1 MLSKLSDYFSSCL
14 SPVRVRNRYTHEYLV
29 TGCRQCEAC
38 AKAKSNRY
46 VSMINNMSKNSA
58 QTFFITLTFSP
69 DYLPVAHLSIDENHC
84 VSGNI
89 VHHRLVQRGGV
100 MVDNVE
106 HTSFS
111 DSQPFDF
118 SLSDYH
124 FFNLGMPVFNS
135 SSFLGKGV
143 FGILDYSYLQRFFKR
158 LRKLLSYAIP
168 SLNFKY
174 FAVGEYG
181 SRTFRPHFHIILFLS
196 DTVHTSELKNFISI
210 CWKYGLNDVQRVQS
224 SAASYV
230 ASYCASSSSLPKF
243 LQTKSLRPFCH
254 HSAFSA
260 YTFRREDTKTR
271 LEELYRDDSPYT
283 LQATPNGYDLFP
295 IQNTL
300 RLYAYPKPPRFNSL
314 SNSETVSI
322 LCKYEDACIAQ
333 RCLNP
338 RFPVKIVLD
347 VFLSDFECKSFG
359 SDNSVVETAYLTL
372 SELHDAYKNSLDSSK
387 KCNFVLLN
395 KHDYGQIYSSYR
407 AFCLARLLDCSSYD
421 IALHVIRFYRG
432 TASHPLNFEL
442 MLLNYQYSSLELCDT
457 VQDVKYLYSFFNEN
471 SPTSALR
478 SAGFDVN
485 TFASQNDFASLGL
498 SDARERFLGV
508 VSNTHLSVIKHKDRN
523 SYYLYSLHHG

>member
-29 TGCRQCEAC
+29 TGCRHCEAC
-38 AKAKSNRY
+38 DKAKSNRY

-89 VHHRLVQRGGV
+89 VHHRLVKRRGV
-100 MVDNVE
+100 LVDNIE
-106 HTSFS
+106 FTSFA

-124 FFNLGMPVFNS
+124 FFNLGMPVLNS

-158 LRKLLSYAIP
+158 LRKLLSYALP
-168 SLNFKY
+168 SLDFKY

-181 SRTFRPHFHIILFLS
+181 ARTFRPHFHLILFLS
-196 DTVHTSELKNFISI
+196 DTVQTSALKNFISL
-210 CWKYGLNDVQRVQS
+210 CWKYGVNDVQRVQS

-260 YTFRREDTKTR
+260 YTFFREDTKKR

-283 LQATPNGYDLFP
+283 LEATSAGYDLFP

-314 SNSETVSI
+314 SNTEAISI
-322 LCKYEDACIAQ
+322 LCKYENACIAQ

-347 VFLSDFECKSFG
+347 VFLSDSECKSLG
-359 SDNSVVETAYLTL
+359 YNNSVVETAYLTL

-387 KCNFVLLN
+387 KCNFALLN

-407 AFCLARLLDCSSYD
+407 TFCLARLLDCSSYD

-442 MLLNYQYSSLELCDT
+442 MLLNYQYSSLELCDS
-457 VQDVKYLYSFFNEN
+457 VQDVKFLYSFFNEN
-471 SPTSALR
+471 SPTSALQ
-478 SAGFDVN
+478 SAGFPVN
-485 TFASQNDFASLGL
+485 SFASQNDFASLGL
-498 SDARERFLGV
+498 SDAYDRFLSIV
-508 VSNTHLSVIKHKDRN
+508 ANTHLTQIKHKDRN
-523 SYYLYSLHHG
+523 SYYQYSLHHG